1 MTDLEGYK
9 DLCWFLQVGGGGGVE
24 GGGGEGEGQRR
35 SIDYP

>member
-24 GGGGEGEGQRR
+24 GGGGLNGRL
-35 SIDYP
+35 ITHNLA